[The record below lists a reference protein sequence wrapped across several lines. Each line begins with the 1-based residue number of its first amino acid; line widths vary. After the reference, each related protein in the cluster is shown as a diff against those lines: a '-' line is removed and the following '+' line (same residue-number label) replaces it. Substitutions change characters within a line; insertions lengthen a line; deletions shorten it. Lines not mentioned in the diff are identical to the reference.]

1 MLVAAHRHFCT
12 CVRLYILTQ
21 NCKTKTSQHHVQAF
35 CACSAAKPHA
45 AKPHA
50 ACQENPKV
58 DHAVHD
64 TIHNTCDEASLCFTQ
79 TQQTQQRYSC
89 RSHRIHKRVS
99 RCSYSPIVSS
109 GAAETAADDAYVFEL
124 VAWHTAT
131 VTQPRGAVSQS
142 LCCFRNSATVAD
154 APEFSFQL
162 ERKGVVFAASSTST
176 SFVARSRRLLLRA
189 FLPSRFFLL
198 GELQPERPEHNLRA
212 PRPVQVARFPA
223 VCCAADAVDPA
234 ADVAAAAHERKV
246 WCGEKEWREKKRDEE
261 RENDTLMLAARQR
274 RVELCIYVLRLRLH
288 INFYKNLCGAFRDT
302 QRLRDRLFCRDRKKP
317 FSHAS

>member
-1 MLVAAHRHFCT
+1 MLVVLPNLTLPNLTLRARKT
-12 CVRLYILTQ
+12 QRLTTPFTTQYITRATRQVYAL
-21 NCKTKTSQHHVQAF
+21 
-35 CACSAAKPHA
+35 
-45 AKPHA
+45 
-50 ACQENPKV
+50 
-58 DHAVHD
+58 
-64 TIHNTCDEASLCFTQ
+64 
-79 TQQTQQRYSC
+79 
-89 RSHRIHKRVS
+89 HKRNKRNSDILVGHTG
-99 RCSYSPIVSS
+99 YTNAFPGALDSPIVSS